1 MATSSGSYLDGD
13 LLGQVGPL
21 VAGIGVCTVLLTASF
36 VGIVGLVSGA
46 VEGLVGRL
54 PLYVLTSSVAFV
66 AVLVAADQRYRRGP
80 RVLGRAVTAALV
92 TFVVVSLGSEGII
105 YAVTGPE
112 AVVASHLFVYLLSA
126 AIIASGL
133 GYWVVRHWQDLR
145 ALVDDGRLGA
155 TRR

>member
-13 LLGQVGPL
+13 LLGQIGPL

-80 RVLGRAVTAALV
+80 RVLGRAVTAARGTV
-92 TFVVVSLGSEGII
+92 GGGARGWGGVREAG
-105 YAVTGPE
+105 AAPA
-112 AVVASHLFVYLLSA
+112 AVVAARLFVYLLSA